1 MPAVDVYERNEP
13 MSGPLKTY
21 DVSGLDVLGNGK
33 PAPSDTVLRL
43 KRAEAE
49 RLGLEKPA
57 KKADDQSAPA
67 PEAKPRTATGKPR
80 KAAGTRKRSA
90 PAKPQAE

>member
-1 MPAVDVYERNEP
+1 ME
-13 MSGPLKTY
+13 GPLKTY
-21 DVSGLDVLGNGK
+21 DVSGLDLGNGK
-33 PAPSDTVLRL
+33 PAPADTVLRL

-57 KKADDQSAPA
+57 KKADAEPAAA
-67 PEAKPRTATGKPR
+67 PEAKPRTASGKPR

-90 PAKPQAE
+90 PAKPAAAE